1 MRIVVAITG
10 ASGAIYGLRLLEV
23 LHRRPEVET
32 FLVVSDAAALTLP
45 LETGCTLEAAR
56 ALANHSFSDHDL
68 AASIASGSF
77 HTDGMVVAPCS
88 IKTLSALASSY
99 SDTLIARAGDV
110 SLKERRRLVLL
121 VRETPLHAGHLRLML
136 TLAELGAV
144 ILPPVPA
151 FYSRPATV
159 DDMVNH
165 TIGRA
170 LDQLGLE
177 HNLYPPWEGLGPCS
191 DAAPFDKIAHCD

>member
-1 MRIVVAITG
+1 MRLVIGITG

-23 LHRRPEVET
+23 LHRRPDVET
-32 FLVVSDAAALTLP
+32 FLIVSDAAALTLP
-45 LETGCTLEAAR
+45 LETGYTLEAIR
-56 ALANHSFSDHDL
+56 ALATHCFADHDL
-68 AASIASGSF
+68 AAPIASGSF
-77 HTDGMVVAPCS
+77 RTDGMVVAPCS
-88 IKTLSALASSY
+88 IKTLSALANSY

-144 ILPPVPA
+144 ILPPLPA

-159 DDMVNH
+159 DDIVNH
-165 TIGRA
+165 TVGRT
-170 LDQLGLE
+170 LDQLGLQ
-177 HNLYPPWEGLGPCS
+177 HDLYRPWQGPPPP
-191 DAAPFDKIAHCD
+191 AV